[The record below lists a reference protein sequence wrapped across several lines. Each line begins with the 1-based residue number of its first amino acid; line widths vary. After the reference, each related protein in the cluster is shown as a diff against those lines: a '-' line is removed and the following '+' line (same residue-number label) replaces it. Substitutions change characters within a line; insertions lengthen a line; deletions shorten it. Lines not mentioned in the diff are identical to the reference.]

1 MRCEAITMLC
11 GKLLGTGG
19 TPQLCALTIP
29 IDNNNN
35 NNKNN
40 KNSPNI
46 MTKSCT
52 IIASREFHPGPPRN
66 ERKASP
72 WAFVESEKS
81 AALGL
86 NLC

>member
-1 MRCEAITMLC
+1 MRVCWWEHTPALRRKIA
-11 GKLLGTGG
+11 GG

-29 IDNNNN
+29 VDNN

-46 MTKSCT
+46 MTNPCT
-52 IIASREFHPGPPRN
+52 IIASREFHPGPSGK
-66 ERKASP
+66 ERKVSP
-72 WAFVESEKS
+72 WAFVETEKS

-86 NLC
+86 TLC